1 MDRCILVSFYTIH
14 KLSYQVSAI
23 KFVDKKTAFGCF
35 SCDTVHILC
44 PSHREL
50 ISGLGRNVKNG
61 EVKLYKYKGW
71 LEERSPKRPSLL
83 ANYV

>member
-1 MDRCILVSFYTIH
+1 MDRCILVSFYTVH

-23 KFVDKKTAFGCF
+23 KFVDKKTAFACF

-50 ISGLGRNVKNG
+50 ISGLERNMKNR
-61 EVKLYKYKGW
+61 EVKLCIKVV
-71 LEERSPKRPSLL
+71 ERNVLPSVLV
-83 ANYV
+83 Y